1 MKKLWRKIR
10 SNPHVCGGKIKGF
23 CIWSHHWNEVFQ
35 GERFYYEL
43 MFYYCERIMIHISK
57 HKNEK
62 ETCTLMWILICLVIC
77 NTTLLIDILPLKLL
91 FSFDTPKRDAFW
103 SLFTIW
109 YRWKPNFTYL
119 TRKNFNLLQGHILVV

>member
-1 MKKLWRKIR
+1 MKKCEEK
-10 SNPHVCGGKIKGF
+10 SGVTHMCGGKIKGF

-77 NTTLLIDILPLKLL
+77 NTTLLIDILPLKTTFFPLIRPKEMHSDL
-91 FSFDTPKRDAFW
+91 YLQFDTGGNPT
-103 SLFTIW
+103 LLI
-109 YRWKPNFTYL
+109 L

>member
-1 MKKLWRKIR
+1 M
-10 SNPHVCGGKIKGF
+10 CGGKIKGF

-77 NTTLLIDILPLKLL
+77 NTTLLIDILPLKLPFFLWYAQKRCILISIYNLIQVETQFYLSWHAKTLIFYRVTFLL
-91 FSFDTPKRDAFW
+91 FKWLCFQ
-103 SLFTIW
+103 SL
-109 YRWKPNFTYL
+109 
-119 TRKNFNLLQGHILVV
+119 